1 MKILG
6 IIGTVFG
13 SKTKT
18 ALNHIKFSD
27 DVDYEIVDLAD
38 FNLQFADGRVFGE
51 YDNATIELINKIM
64 DADALLIGSP
74 VYQASI
80 PGSLKNLF
88 DLFPVDTIKD
98 KPVGIIITS
107 GSNNHYLVAE
117 YQLVP
122 ILNYLKADVI
132 NKYVYVTQ
140 EDFGVNTIVNEGI
153 DIRLETLASELEA
166 RAKRYQELLA
176 SYDF

>member
-1 MKILG
+1 MHKNN
-6 IIGTVFG
+6 
-13 SKTKT
+13 SRK
-18 ALNHIKFSD
+18 KFSGGKIIK
-27 DVDYEIVDLAD
+27 VLRKVIV
-38 FNLQFADGRVFGE
+38 
-51 YDNATIELINKIM
+51 Y
-64 DADALLIGSP
+64 ALR
-74 VYQASI
+74 YQ
-80 PGSLKNLF
+80 KNLF